1 MDNVNALIMLVANVF
16 LIVICQR
23 PNFFPVSVN
32 LTSQTYRYF
41 QQVNLANLLN
51 KPIIPILIDKMSWP
65 PEGSMSMLF
74 AQLLYIQFYNDQ
86 EYVRG
91 EKFWDDAKFA
101 ELLAQVNYHAVPDAD
116 MITDGK
122 EVFVTVRCDCTFIKY
137 KI

>member
-1 MDNVNALIMLVANVF
+1 
-16 LIVICQR
+16 
-23 PNFFPVSVN
+23 
-32 LTSQTYRYF
+32 
-41 QQVNLANLLN
+41 
-51 KPIIPILIDKMSWP
+51 
-65 PEGSMSMLF
+65 MLF

-122 EVFVTVRCDCTFIKY
+122 EGLVYFLLRFICIDKNFYIYTTKWFLTSKNCRTRLFRQLSLVVR
-137 KI
+137 